1 MVSRGLDERFVLLT
15 PGALQEVTLLPS
27 ALGTSVSV
35 KPRGLADDDAQSI
48 ERVATGEAMRPLSPI
63 DLVAVIQSD
72 GGLSH
77 SWVRRSRL
85 GWLWPAGTDLPLG
98 ESVERYRVVL
108 EGSAGTLTFTP
119 TEPQLVVPAEAVAGM
134 SGTVTIEVVQVGDFA
149 KSRPVT
155 ASVVI

>member
-48 ERVATGEAMRPLSPI
+48 ERVATGEAMRPPSPI

-119 TEPQLVVPAEAVAGM
+119 TEPQLVVPAEAMAGT